1 MESRWQGMK
10 GGREGGREE
19 GSNCQKERGKLS
31 TFSFLGQEVINL
43 RHSSVVGT
51 DDKAM
56 VVHVQYEVLAL

>member
-1 MESRWQGMK
+1 MARNER
-10 GGREGGREE
+10 REGGRREATARR
-19 GSNCQKERGKLS
+19 RGKLS